1 MRNVFKGLLMLTLVV
16 LMASCADKN
25 KLIAKAWVID
35 LSEGKDATKKKDKKK
50 KKKNLLDKIGDAGK
64 GIAESLVLF
73 DFKPDGT
80 LRAGGKTIGADAG
93 KWKIEGNK
101 LKLVDSEGKDKAEM
115 TIVKL
120 TSKQLVLSKE
130 GEEKKLYL
138 KPKE

>member
-1 MRNVFKGLLMLTLVV
+1 MKNVFKGLLMLTLVV

-35 LSEGKDATKKKDKKK
+35 LSEGKDATKKKSKKK
-50 KKKNLLDKIGDAGK
+50 KKKTLLDKIGDAGK

-73 DFKPDGT
+73 EFKPDGT
-80 LRAGGKTIGADAG
+80 MRAGGKTIGLDAG

-101 LKLVDSEGKDKAEM
+101 LKVLDSEGKDKGEM

-120 TSKQLVLSKE
+120 TSKQLVLQKE
-130 GEEKKLYL
+130 DGNKIYL